1 MRFSASATNSSSQ
14 KARHTIT
21 AFVAAAVVS
30 IMGVGLLAAEASASP
45 DPTTPIGDYF
55 LREDL
60 ESYLIPRAI
69 PTTTTTVPDLSR
81 PRRIPL
87 RPDEIPVVGG
97 EPRDTVSDSEGA
109 ADPSPDAAFE
119 DPRATPEG
127 LGYPDSEG
135 AADPSPDAAF
145 EDPRATPEGG
155 IPCGAKCPEGT
166 TVFEDDGPGPCD
178 DLDAQLERPCDE
190 ESTTT
195 TVVEPTPTDTIPSAE
210 VNGETAERVPSVT
223 SSESKPAGV
232 LAFTGSNFTLVL
244 VALGVFVA
252 GAAALVAAKLL
263 GNRRTA

>member
-14 KARHTIT
+14 KARHTVT

-45 DPTTPIGDYF
+45 DPTTPTGDHF
-55 LREDL
+55 LREDF
-60 ESYLIPRAI
+60 ESYYGFRAI

-87 RPDEIPVVGG
+87 RPDEIPVIVP
-97 EPRDTVSDSEGA
+97 PRDTVPDSEGA

>member
-1 MRFSASATNSSSQ
+1 MRFSASATNSNSQ
-14 KARHTIT
+14 KARHAVT
-21 AFVAAAVVS
+21 AFVATAVVS

-69 PTTTTTVPDLSR
+69 PTTTTVPDLSR

-87 RPDEIPVVGG
+87 RTDEIPVVGG
-97 EPRDTVSDSEGA
+97 EPRDTVPDSEGA

-135 AADPSPDAAF
+135 AADPSLDAVF

-166 TVFEDDGPGPCD
+166 TVFEDEGPGPCD
-178 DLDAQLERPCDE
+178 DLDAQLERPCEE

-195 TVVEPTPTDTIPSAE
+195 TLVEPTPTDTIPSAE
-210 VNGETAERVPSVT
+210 VKEETAERVPSVT
-223 SSESKPAGV
+223 ASESKPAGV
-232 LAFTGSNFTLVL
+232 LAFTGGNFTLVL

-263 GNRRTA
+263 GNRRAA

>member
-69 PTTTTTVPDLSR
+69 PTTTTTTVPDLSR

-97 EPRDTVSDSEGA
+97 EPRDTVS
-109 ADPSPDAAFE
+109 
-119 DPRATPEG
+119 
-127 LGYPDSEG
+127 DSEG

>member
-1 MRFSASATNSSSQ
+1 MRFSASATSSNSQ
-14 KARHTIT
+14 KARHTVT
-21 AFVAAAVVS
+21 AFVSAAVVS

-81 PRRIPL
+81 PRPIPR
-87 RPDEIPVVGG
+87 RPDESLVVGG
-97 EPRDTVSDSEGA
+97 EPRDTVPDSEGA

-166 TVFEDDGPGPCD
+166 TVFEDEGPGPCD

-210 VNGETAERVPSVT
+210 VNEETAERVPSVT
-223 SSESKPAGV
+223 ASESKPAGV